1 VQKNSPQK
9 ELRGS
14 PSTGESLVVPLMHYE
29 ISYLRL
35 EKKVLVFVER
45 LGAVLIMA
53 PNFLD
58 LAKEAIVEALDL
70 TSREKEQLL
79 KLNKLQ
85 CKCVAQK
92 LSETREVLQSVE
104 SVEAGSS
111 TDVFERCEAA
121 LKQELYRV
129 VTDALSLIKECC
141 GEQWLRAAIRQ
152 RSDKSSEDF
161 AEICYDLHWLTS
173 LLCISLQTAASSQDV
188 ILAPEDCDGRLGAL
202 DVFKLETAAKQDR
215 EDLRSNLDLLREGH
229 VCEASCARSQP
240 EKCIAAR
247 FLRRLVH
254 WQTAIAAD
262 PLTRKIPSS
271 FWRVPPQD
279 LPEVRSIGRGTF
291 GEVYETNWL
300 GEQYAKKVV
309 REARLET
316 FKTEFEILAGLCHP
330 HVVRTVC
337 WAKEEKQDYSLV
349 MDLMQEDLDHFLNPR
364 PAHAGSN
371 HSDAGFIDSS
381 DDNWIRSNDP
391 DDNDN
396 WIRSNDPDDDDVS
409 ASIAA
414 AAVPSSTPEAAVVP
428 PLSVTAAV
436 DLMLQ
441 VARGLKYLHSK
452 RIVHRDV
459 KSSNILVKA
468 LTGVPELAYKEGY
481 LSAKLADFGT
491 SKTKIS
497 STRFSKQTS
506 NIGTTL
512 WMAPEVYSTDSGAV
526 VPGPQPPAYPFKA
539 DVYSFAVVCYEI
551 LTRKPPF
558 EGEEMYVLRQRIK
571 VDRLRPELPERCP
584 TRLASLIQRCWKHN
598 PRERPDFP
606 EICRELR
613 YIKGLLLLGT
623 KLAFLSPEALP

>member
-1 VQKNSPQK
+1 MN
-9 ELRGS
+9 
-14 PSTGESLVVPLMHYE
+14 YE

-70 TSREKEQLL
+70 TSGEKEQLL

-85 CKCVAQK
+85 CKCVAHK

-129 VTDALSLIKECC
+129 VTDALSLIKECY

-152 RSDKSSEDF
+152 RSDKNSEDF
-161 AEICYDLHWLTS
+161 AEICYDLHWFTS
-173 LLCISLQTAASSQDV
+173 LLCISLQTAASGQDV

-215 EDLRSNLDLLREGH
+215 EDLRSNLERLREGH
-229 VCEASCARSQP
+229 VCGAGCARSQA
-240 EKCIAAR
+240 EKCLAAK
-247 FLRRLVH
+247 FLGTLVH
-254 WQTAIAAD
+254 RQTALAAD
-262 PLTRKIPSS
+262 PATKKILSL
-271 FWRVPPQD
+271 WRVHPQD
-279 LPEVRSIGRGTF
+279 LPKVRRIGRGAF
-291 GEVYETNWL
+291 GKVHETKWL
-300 GEQYAKKVV
+300 GEQYAKKVF
-309 REARLET
+309 REVGLES
-316 FKTEFEILAGLCHP
+316 FKTESEILGGLCHP
-330 HVVRTVC
+330 HVVRIVC
-337 WAKEEKQDYSLV
+337 WALEQKQDYSLV
-349 MDLMQEDLDHFLNPR
+349 MDLMQEDLSHFLNPR
-364 PAHAGSN
+364 PANTGSSS
-371 HSDAGFIDSS
+371 SDAGFNDSY
-381 DDNWIRSNDP
+381 DNSTGFNDA
-391 DDNDN
+391 
-396 WIRSNDPDDDDVS
+396 DDDDVS
-409 ASIAA
+409 APMAA

-428 PLSVTAAV
+428 PLSMTAAV

-452 RIVHRDV
+452 SIVHRDV

-468 LTGVPELAYKEGY
+468 LTGVPELEYKEGY

-491 SKTKIS
+491 SKTKES

-506 NIGTTL
+506 NIGTTK
-512 WMAPEVYSTDSGAV
+512 WMAPEVFSIDSGAG
-526 VPGPQPPAYPFKA
+526 VPGLQLPKYPFKA
-539 DVYSFAVVCYEI
+539 DVYSFAIVCYEI

-558 EGEEMYVLRQRIK
+558 EDEKLVVLRQQIG
-571 VDRLRPELPERCP
+571 VYRLRPELPERCP

-613 YIKGLLLLGT
+613 YIKGLLLTG
-623 KLAFLSPEALP
+623 

>member
-9 ELRGS
+9 ELRGN
-14 PSTGESLVVPLMHYE
+14 PSTGESLVIPLMHYE

-70 TSREKEQLL
+70 TSGEKEQLL

-85 CKCVAQK
+85 CKCVAHK
-92 LSETREVLQSVE
+92 LSETREVLQSLE
-104 SVEAGSS
+104 SVEPGSS

-121 LKQELYRV
+121 MKQELYRV

-141 GEQWLRAAIRQ
+141 GEQWLRAAVRQ
-152 RSDKSSEDF
+152 RSDKNSEDF
-161 AEICYDLHWLTS
+161 AEICYDLHWVTS

-215 EDLRSNLDLLREGH
+215 EDLRSNLERLREAH
-229 VCEASCARSQP
+229 VCDASCARSRA
-240 EKCIAAR
+240 EKCFAAR
-247 FLRRLVH
+247 FLRTLVDR
-254 WQTAIAAD
+254 QTALAAD
-262 PLTRKIPSS
+262 PLTKKMRSLLWK
-271 FWRVPPQD
+271 VHPQD
-279 LPEVRSIGRGTF
+279 LPEVCFIARGTY

-300 GEQYAKKVV
+300 GEQYAKKVF
-309 REARLET
+309 RESSLES
-316 FKTEFEILAGLCHP
+316 FKTESEILAGLCHP
-330 HVVRTVC
+330 HVVRIVC
-337 WAKEEKQDYSLV
+337 WAKEGKQDYSLV
-349 MDLMQEDLDHFLNPR
+349 MDLMREDLHRFLNPR
-364 PAHAGSN
+364 PADTGSS
-371 HSDAGFIDSS
+371 HSDAGSNDSS
-381 DDNWIRSNDP
+381 DDNSTGSKDA
-391 DDNDN
+391 
-396 WIRSNDPDDDDVS
+396 DDDDVS
-409 ASIAA
+409 ASMAT
-414 AAVPSSTPEAAVVP
+414 AAVPSSTPEAAVI
-428 PLSVTAAV
+428 PLLSMTAAV

-468 LTGVPELAYKEGY
+468 LTGVPELEYKEGY

-512 WMAPEVYSTDSGAV
+512 WMAPEVFSIDSGAV
-526 VPGPQPPAYPFKA
+526 VPGLQIPAYPFKV
-539 DVYSFAVVCYEI
+539 DVYSFALVCYEI
-551 LTRKPPF
+551 LTRKKPF
-558 EGEEMYVLRQRIK
+558 EGENMDGLRQRIK

-584 TRLASLIQRCWKHN
+584 TRLASLIRRCWEHN

-613 YIKGLLLLGT
+613 YIKGLLLAGT
-623 KLAFLSPEALP
+623 KLAYLSPQALP